1 MIKLNLGIFLDFLN
15 AHFKWLL
22 EAMVNQWCLEVRA
35 TQFGTTVDLD
45 GRRLRIPP
53 ACHCLSLSSNRC
65 KDTFISWCRSFERL
79 VNCLR
84 LGESLQLCPNLPH
97 LLLESQCLVGSSLG
111 FSFSFCAIN
120 TVSSLD
126 LFCLPEGRLVFISL
140 LGNTRAF
147 LFRLWPP
154 RCSTTYD

>member
-35 TQFGTTVDLD
+35 TQFGATVDLD

-53 ACHCLSLSSNRC
+53 ACHCLSLSVNRC
-65 KDTFISWCRSFERL
+65 NRIINPKSGSFERL

-84 LGESLQLCPNLPH
+84 LGESLQLCPNFPH
-97 LLLESQCLVGSSLG
+97 LLL
-111 FSFSFCAIN
+111 
-120 TVSSLD
+120 
-126 LFCLPEGRLVFISL
+126 
-140 LGNTRAF
+140 
-147 LFRLWPP
+147 
-154 RCSTTYD
+154 